1 MLGRITII
9 VAILLYPGVVAA
21 QDAPKVITLQ
31 KDQLAPFA
39 GSLLN
44 PAAVAHAIAE
54 KENIASQC
62 RLSEQYTEK
71 REKAKCDL
79 LVASVSAR
87 LDASKTALDT
97 ILRIKDEE
105 IERLNKVALER
116 PNRYNHW
123 WFGGGIVVGI
133 VTSITIFYAS
143 VEVAK

>member
-1 MLGRITII
+1 MLSRIII
-9 VAILLYPGVVAA
+9 IAAILLYPTLAYSQDPPIVVT
-21 QDAPKVITLQ
+21 QQT
-31 KDQLAPFA
+31 DQLDQLA

-79 LVASVSAR
+79 LVASASAR
-87 LDASKTALDT
+87 LEASKTALDT

-105 IERLNKVALER
+105 IERLSKVALER
-116 PNRYNHW
+116 PNRYSHW
-123 WFGGGIVVGI
+123 WFGGGVVVGI
-133 VTSITIFYAS
+133 ATSIAIFYAS